1 MKQRL
6 LRDANKYANRKNA
19 VLVCFSHLLV
29 LSMFNFEQRTVRNYS
44 SKRKPTSM
52 KIEVGFLT

>member
-6 LRDANKYANRKNA
+6 LLDANKYANRKKA
-19 VLVCFSHLLV
+19 VLVYFPHLLD
-29 LSMFNFEQRTVRNYS
+29 LSMFNLEQVTVRNYS